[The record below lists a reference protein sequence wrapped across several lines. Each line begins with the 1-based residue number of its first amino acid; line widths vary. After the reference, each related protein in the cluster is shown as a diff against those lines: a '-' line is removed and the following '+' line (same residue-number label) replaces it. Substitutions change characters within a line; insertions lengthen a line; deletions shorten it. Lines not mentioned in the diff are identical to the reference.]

1 MISVSL
7 GLGFTQ
13 GYVDDFEPEPHD
25 VPLDAIL
32 NDNGVVWPVG

>member
-1 MISVSL
+1 V

-13 GYVDDFEPEPHD
+13 GFLPDFEPQPHD

-32 NDNGVVWPVG
+32 NDNGVVWPVR